1 MVKNE
6 NSKNLQYVFQYK
18 NNGLSEVITYKVNLI
33 NSIKADPNARENAA
47 IQSFP
52 SGSVTDQ
59 RFEMFARVAEDAGY
73 TIYKVEKQ

>member
-1 MVKNE
+1 M
-6 NSKNLQYVFQYK
+6 
-18 NNGLSEVITYKVNLI
+18 ITYKVHLI

>member
-18 NNGLSEVITYKVNLI
+18 NDGLSEVITYKVHLI

-59 RFEMFARVAEDAGY
+59 RFERFVQVAKDAGY

>member
-1 MVKNE
+1 MVKKE

-18 NNGLSEVITYKVNLI
+18 NDGLSEVITYKVHLI
-33 NSIKADPNARENAA
+33 NSIKADPNARKNAA

-59 RFEMFARVAEDAGY
+59 RFERFVQVAKDAGY